1 MKIIWRE
8 HAQWRM
14 AERSIE
20 PDTVMAALAQ
30 GEVIRYY
37 VDDKPYPSR
46 LILHWTDGQP
56 LHVVAAMVDEE
67 TEIIITAYHPDPALW
82 EPDFKRKRL

>member
-20 PDTVMAALAQ
+20 PDTVMAA
-30 GEVIRYY
+30 GPVKPVNVTGTETIT
-37 VDDKPYPSR
+37 VDLGTPVWSMK
-46 LILHWTDGQP
+46 LNG
-56 LHVVAAMVDEE
+56 
-67 TEIIITAYHPDPALW
+67 
-82 EPDFKRKRL
+82 